1 LYLLLLCV
9 VLGAGTYGVLT
20 LFGILPAAMAWQS
33 RYGSQQQEQGQEQGQ
48 QQGPGAQS
56 CQPLLPGGAPVLI
69 AVGGAA
75 GAVIAHEVVGL
86 LHLS

>member
-1 LYLLLLCV
+1 MYLLYLSLN
-9 VLGAGTYGVLT
+9 AGTYGVLT

-33 RYGSQQQEQGQEQGQ
+33 RYGSQQQQQGQ

-56 CQPLLPGGAPVLI
+56 CQPLLPGGAPVLL

-75 GAVIAHEVVGL
+75 AAVIAREVVGL
-86 LHLS
+86 MHVA